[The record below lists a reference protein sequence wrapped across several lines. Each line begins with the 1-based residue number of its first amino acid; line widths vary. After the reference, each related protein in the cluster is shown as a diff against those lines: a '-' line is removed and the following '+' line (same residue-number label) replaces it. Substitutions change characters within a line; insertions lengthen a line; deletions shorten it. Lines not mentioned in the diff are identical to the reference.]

1 MPAILTVVLPQPLC
15 TIAFNFL
22 VFYRYCH
29 YLSVFDSFSS
39 REVLRNQV
47 LEFATFHCQI
57 YCIPSLQV
65 NGSSMHAFGLRK
77 RQWQT
82 QTWRSRPHIRYA
94 FSESNSY
101 DEHFKCGRCGAENR
115 SFFQV
120 FFYLL
125 CDLTKTT
132 TVPRILTGRSTCAR
146 T

>member
-1 MPAILTVVLPQPLC
+1 MDVG
-15 TIAFNFL
+15 
-22 VFYRYCH
+22 
-29 YLSVFDSFSS
+29 
-39 REVLRNQV
+39 RERSY
-47 LEFATFHCQI
+47 EKRMTFAQRH
-57 YCIPSLQV
+57 PNSV

-125 CDLTKTT
+125 CDLTKMT